1 MSSENYEA
9 VKEARMK
16 PISSYEARKWDA
28 FISYSSANRELAKRV
43 EADLEGDGLRVW
55 LDDSEIALG
64 VLLANELQLSIEN
77 SRVFVLLWSK
87 QAAESRWVVSEIL
100 TAFHVGRFIIPCV
113 IDDTRLPYFLNRTV
127 WLNLTTS
134 YDGSVVESLQRAV
147 RNAPDSANKLP
158 VRMSSQ
164 SSQVKEVIQSIWQ
177 GQKFVTDRLQERKV
191 KEAGEA
197 QKMVH
202 EVLQKTLST
211 PARLDPMIVN
221 LAGYHY
227 KNAYMIKHWDQV
239 QAGHPPQD
247 PLLEES
253 EGYFFETLLINP
265 RDSSALNGVGSV
277 LIFRRDIDA
286 AEFFILRAIDQSKR
300 DGISYDAAQQD
311 LDMIRYYRKQ
321 ADFSHEK
328 GQ

>member
-1 MSSENYEA
+1 MSSEGYEA
-9 VKEARMK
+9 VKEAGMK
-16 PISSYEARKWDA
+16 AISSYEARKWDA

-43 EADLEGDGLRVW
+43 EADLEGVGLRAW
-55 LDDSEIALG
+55 LDDSEITLG

-113 IDDTRLPYFLNRTV
+113 IDDTRLPYFLDRTV
-127 WLNLTTS
+127 WLNLTN
-134 YDGSVVESLQRAV
+134 YDGSVVQSLQRAV
-147 RNAPDSANKLP
+147 RNAPDTANELP

-164 SSQVKEVIQSIWQ
+164 SPQVKEAIQSIWQ
-177 GQKFVTDRLQERKV
+177 GQKIVTDRLQERKV

-197 QKMVH
+197 QKMVG
-202 EVLQKTLST
+202 EVLQKTLAT
-211 PARLDPMIVN
+211 PARLNPMIVN

-239 QAGHPPQD
+239 QAGRPPQD

-300 DGISYDAAQQD
+300 DGISYDAAHHD
-311 LDMIRYYRKQ
+311 LDMIRYFRKQ
-321 ADFSHEK
+321 ADF
-328 GQ
+328 

>member
-1 MSSENYEA
+1 
-9 VKEARMK
+9 MK
-16 PISSYEARKWDA
+16 TRSSYEALKWDA
-28 FISYSSANRELAKRV
+28 FISYSSVNRELAKRV
-43 EADLEGDGLRVW
+43 EADLEEGGLKAW
-55 LDDSEIALG
+55 LDNSEITLG
-64 VLLANELQLSIEN
+64 VLLANELQSSIKN

-100 TAFHVGRFIIPCV
+100 TAFHVGRFIVPCV
-113 IDDTRLPYFLNRTV
+113 VDGTHLPYFLDRTV
-127 WLNLTTS
+127 WLNLSS
-134 YDGSVVESLQRAV
+134 YDGTVVERLRRAV
-147 RNAPDSANKLP
+147 RNAPDTANELP

-164 SSQVKEVIQSIWQ
+164 SPQVKEVIQAIWQ
-177 GQKFVTDRLQERKV
+177 GQNFVTDRLQERKL

-202 EVLQKTLST
+202 EVLQKTLATS
-211 PARLDPMIVN
+211 ARLDPMIVN

-227 KNAYMIKHWDQV
+227 KNAYMIKHWDRV
-239 QAGHPPQD
+239 QAGRPPQD

-277 LIFRRDIDA
+277 LIYRRDIDA

-300 DGISYDAAQQD
+300 DGIPYDAARHD
-311 LDMIRYYRKQ
+311 LDMIRYFRKQ
-321 ADFSHEK
+321 ADF
-328 GQ
+328 